1 MTNFYFNFTNFIYL
15 GGASF
20 SFGCAWSMYH
30 DGCKYARGG
39 LNEELDRFRME
50 KHHPSGQKVD
60 NLSNDLAS
68 KIGPLTGK
76 YISKVQK
83 FREVTFKKY

>member
-1 MTNFYFNFTNFIYL
+1 
-15 GGASF
+15 
-20 SFGCAWSMYH
+20 MYH

-76 YISKVQK
+76 YIYLKCKNFMRSHFKNIDLLF
-83 FREVTFKKY
+83 FRTNDTKLLQNYDSRRKR